1 MGKVRFADPIQ
12 DLRGKINTPKE
23 HNGAIWV
30 FRQQT
35 QYIWQSN
42 CLCSWKI
49 PFMDSSRR
57 TSVRKCFLLR
67 QKTWKNS

>member
-30 FRQQT
+30 FRQA
-35 QYIWQSN
+35 
-42 CLCSWKI
+42 
-49 PFMDSSRR
+49 
-57 TSVRKCFLLR
+57 
-67 QKTWKNS
+67 

>member
-30 FRQQT
+30 FRQ
-35 QYIWQSN
+35 YSLI
-42 CLCSWKI
+42 I
-49 PFMDSSRR
+49 
-57 TSVRKCFLLR
+57 TSVAINFR
-67 QKTWKNS
+67 QKPMYMNRI